1 MDPMWPVGGCAAHSP
16 QRERLYT
23 ARSAPVMIITR
34 SARGSVCRVRLSVL
48 ARVSVCVCLTEESQ
62 SLSETLFHIP
72 LRVFF
77 SLLFRSLSVSNF
89 RAHRRTH
96 QNAHEEHG
104 PRRGGCPTEAPSVCL
119 RLRQVQCTWGPS
131 VCGVCEGSPSA
142 LGCRTYGLR

>member
-34 SARGSVCRVRLSVL
+34 SARGSVCRVRLSAL
-48 ARVSVCVCLTEESQ
+48 ARVSGCVCLTEESQ

-77 SLLFRSLSVSNF
+77 S
-89 RAHRRTH
+89 
-96 QNAHEEHG
+96 
-104 PRRGGCPTEAPSVCL
+104 
-119 RLRQVQCTWGPS
+119 
-131 VCGVCEGSPSA
+131 
-142 LGCRTYGLR
+142 

>member
-34 SARGSVCRVRLSVL
+34 SARGSVCRVRLSAL
-48 ARVSVCVCLTEESQ
+48 ARVSACVPLTEESQ

-77 SLLFRSLSVSNF
+77 S
-89 RAHRRTH
+89 
-96 QNAHEEHG
+96 
-104 PRRGGCPTEAPSVCL
+104 
-119 RLRQVQCTWGPS
+119 
-131 VCGVCEGSPSA
+131 
-142 LGCRTYGLR
+142 